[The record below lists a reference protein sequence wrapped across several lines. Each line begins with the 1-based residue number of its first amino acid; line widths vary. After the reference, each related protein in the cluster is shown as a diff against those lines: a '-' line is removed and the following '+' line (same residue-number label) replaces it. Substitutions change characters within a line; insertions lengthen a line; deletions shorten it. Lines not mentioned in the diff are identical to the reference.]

1 MEKLIFKQN
10 LAPNKMLLRF
20 FLIFFVFISYF
31 WNAANGEVC
40 GKGARDD
47 HTRVVLKSFE
57 FMPLFETKHDFNGLV
72 DE

>member
-31 WNAANGEVC
+31 WNAVSGEVR
-40 GKGARDD
+40 GKGARDG
-47 HTRVVLKSFE
+47 HTRVVLKSCG
-57 FMPLFETKHDFNGLV
+57 FMPLFETKHDFN
-72 DE
+72 D